1 MKKLIFC
8 FAALAFFVSCEP
20 AVSSSNFVRITGQ
33 VIDIDTHD
41 VIDGASVDLSPS
53 GKSKVTGSDGYFDF
67 PDLDEQQYTVTVSK
81 TGYSTN
87 RKTVKPVAGETENI
101 TITLSKKE

>member
-8 FAALAFFVSCEP
+8 LAILAFFVSCEP
-20 AVSSSNFVRITGQ
+20 AVSSSNFSRIVGQ
-33 VIDIDTHD
+33 VIDLDTHD
-41 VIDGASVDLSPS
+41 AIEGASVNLSPS
-53 GKSKVTGSDGYFDF
+53 GKSTFTGSDGYFDF
-67 PDLDEQQYTVTVSK
+67 SDLDVDQYTVTVQK
-81 TGYSTN
+81 NGYATN